1 MLRSFMTLNWAGLAA
16 ALATFIGIWWGHVAV
31 REVEAKLG
39 DIRPAMALCIVSGL
53 GLWLAA
59 ALTDV
64 APLAAALGILG
75 MTLLW
80 DAYEFYRQEKRI
92 KIGHAPANPDN
103 PRHARFLAEYPT
115 ATTLDLLDRD
125 PVGRPVGP
133 DEAAKLVGGH

>member
-1 MLRSFMTLNWAGLAA
+1 MALNWTGLAA

-31 REVEAKLG
+31 RKVEAKLV

-53 GLWLAA
+53 GLWLVA

-92 KIGHAPANPDN
+92 KIGHAPANPAN

-125 PVGRPVGP
+125 PLGRPVGP
-133 DEAAKLVGGH
+133 EEAAKLVGGH

>member
-1 MLRSFMTLNWAGLAA
+1 MILNWTGLAA
-16 ALATFIGIWWGHVAV
+16 GLATFIGIWWGHVAV
-31 REVEAKLG
+31 RKIEAKLV
-39 DIRPAMALCIVSGL
+39 DIRPAMAVCIASGL
-53 GLWLAA
+53 GMWLAA
-59 ALTDV
+59 ALTDA

-92 KIGHAPANPDN
+92 KIGHAPANPAN
-103 PRHARFLAEYPT
+103 PRHARFLVEYPT

-133 DEAAKLVGGH
+133 EEAAKLVGGH

>member
-1 MLRSFMTLNWAGLAA
+1 MTLNWTGLAA

-31 REVEAKLG
+31 RKIEAKLV
-39 DIRPAMALCIVSGL
+39 DIRPAMAVCIVSGL
-53 GLWLAA
+53 GMWLAA
-59 ALTDV
+59 ALTD
-64 APLAAALGILG
+64 AASLAAALGILG

-92 KIGHAPANPDN
+92 KIGHAPANPAN

-125 PVGRPVGP
+125 PVGRPVGL